1 MAKFHVPYAKRTLAG
16 KKSTPP
22 PVVAVVTNV
31 SYMSKDLSRR
41 CENYAPTTQTLV
53 VNSSSTAIQ
62 GFSIILSN
70 SSFASPLL
78 DSYDTICVQFS
89 PTGAS
94 TPSSTSIGPGGY
106 ISRQFSIFESIS
118 KLSAVDTIGR
128 SLRSRFLRRPEI
140 LAVGR
145 ALCRDLLRHR
155 RHGQERAGPGQHGGD
170 RCLVSTV
177 KRIVIVYR
185 GLLGYL

>member
-1 MAKFHVPYAKRTLAG
+1 MHIPDICQFRYTIALLKPVKSTQKSAG
-16 KKSTPP
+16 IRKKWPNFAFYSSICQKNAGWKKSTPP

-78 DSYDTICVQFS
+78 DSYDAICVQFS

-106 ISRQFSIFESIS
+106 ISR
-118 KLSAVDTIGR
+118 
-128 SLRSRFLRRPEI
+128 
-140 LAVGR
+140 
-145 ALCRDLLRHR
+145 
-155 RHGQERAGPGQHGGD
+155 
-170 RCLVSTV
+170 
-177 KRIVIVYR
+177 
-185 GLLGYL
+185 